1 MNVGPQLTSLAAP
14 EGVSPDVNGPLD
26 HSRLASGRSARAGVA
41 CKAPAHLG
49 RPGGR

>member
-1 MNVGPQLTSLAAP
+1 MNVSPQFTSIAAP

-26 HSRLASGRSARAGVA
+26 HSCLASGRSAMAGVA
-41 CKAPAHLG
+41 CKAPAPLG